1 MTQYRSQSRLSV
13 RGRQGP
19 ISPRNG
25 YSAHR
30 PDCPA
35 GRGQIG
41 AGTGIIG
48 PPTRH
53 EPPERPGQR
62 DTMKL
67 KKQVKLTTNK
77 RAVFS
82 GDFSEEQIK
91 IIADILERSEDT
103 FRLVGLLNLMEEA
116 FKDIRPQV
124 TDSNKRIIDQLL
136 ELKDA
141 LV

>member
-1 MTQYRSQSRLSV
+1 
-13 RGRQGP
+13 
-19 ISPRNG
+19 
-25 YSAHR
+25 
-30 PDCPA
+30 
-35 GRGQIG
+35 
-41 AGTGIIG
+41 
-48 PPTRH
+48 
-53 EPPERPGQR
+53 
-62 DTMKL
+62 MKL

-103 FRLVGLLNLMEEA
+103 FRLVGLLNLMEDVLREVYP
-116 FKDIRPQV
+116 KLPREDQLKIH
-124 TDSNKRIIDQLL
+124 QLL

>member
-1 MTQYRSQSRLSV
+1 M
-13 RGRQGP
+13 GRQGP

-41 AGTGIIG
+41 AGMGIIG
-48 PPTRH
+48 HPTRH
-53 EPPERPGQR
+53 EPPERPGRR

-103 FRLVGLLNLMEEA
+103 FRLVGLLNLMEDVLREVYP
-116 FKDIRPQV
+116 KLPREDQLKIH
-124 TDSNKRIIDQLL
+124 QLL

>member
-1 MTQYRSQSRLSV
+1 
-13 RGRQGP
+13 
-19 ISPRNG
+19 
-25 YSAHR
+25 
-30 PDCPA
+30 
-35 GRGQIG
+35 
-41 AGTGIIG
+41 
-48 PPTRH
+48 
-53 EPPERPGQR
+53 
-62 DTMKL
+62 MKL

-103 FRLVGLLNLMEEA
+103 FRLVGLLNLMEDVLRGIHPKLSIE
-116 FKDIRPQV
+116 DQM
-124 TDSNKRIIDQLL
+124 NIDQLL